1 YIGRFDSVLCVE
13 QSHYMSILSVEIYH
27 YCSDLNNIYHHF
39 ELDFSTYCIESYAM
53 SYLFQESSLSHL
65 RSKYHKCDSYCSA
78 LHEHSNVMSFF
89 LDSSHLIGHK
99 NYGHMLENCD
109 TYLFVAIDSSGY
121 LVLLRVC
128 VHNSYT

>member
-1 YIGRFDSVLCVE
+1 
-13 QSHYMSILSVEIYH
+13 M
-27 YCSDLNNIYHHF
+27 
-39 ELDFSTYCIESYAM
+39 YCIESYAM

-109 TYLFVAIDSSGY
+109 TYLFVAIDSRSEEHTSELQSRFE
-121 LVLLRVC
+121 LVYRLLV
-128 VHNSYT
+128 VIKNV